1 MRPTVSWQNGQYG
14 TSTARSTSIFF
25 NSAAIAGANSFSIS
39 STGKYDLGILFGY
52 PADPGVVV
60 NDNCASGRIG
70 WDAPIAQVFSRYKG
84 LLILQP

>member
-1 MRPTVSWQNGQYG
+1 MKRRNRADHSALGQRRKSG
-14 TSTARSTSIFF
+14 
-25 NSAAIAGANSFSIS
+25 
-39 STGKYDLGILFGY
+39 TGKYDLGILFGY